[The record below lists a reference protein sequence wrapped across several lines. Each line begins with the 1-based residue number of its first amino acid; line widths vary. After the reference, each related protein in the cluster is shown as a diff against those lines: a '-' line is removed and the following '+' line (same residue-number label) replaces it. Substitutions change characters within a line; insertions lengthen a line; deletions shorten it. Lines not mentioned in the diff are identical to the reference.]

1 MKLSDYPQELRDHP
15 MIKFKEELVGGQE
28 VVIVSYMVADS
39 DLWKIPLSK
48 ETRGNTFDKET
59 GRCISRSFPKFF
71 NLGETE
77 ETLIH
82 NLPWNEDYEVTTKLD
97 GSLITGIRLETG
109 EIEFKSKKSF
119 FSEVA
124 LLAKASATSRVKAL
138 STYCLMRNQ
147 TPIFEFTCPENRV
160 VISYG
165 DKPKFTLLAIRDNES
180 GKFLPR
186 KRVENISDL
195 YGVDLVEL
203 HLMRTLG
210 REIQNLLDDMKEQ
223 KNFEGYVIHFLES
236 DLFVKVKTP
245 WYLLEHMVRTDL
257 RFRDV
262 AKLVIE
268 EMIDDMKSRVSLAGL
283 NLSPIE
289 KIESQVV
296 SELLSIE
303 KTIEEKVLE
312 NKGKTFKEAA
322 ESLKG
327 FKYFS
332 QVMSVLREKN
342 VDIKDIWKKEFL
354 KNYSL
359 VCVYNEKF
367 TR

>member
-1 MKLSDYPQELRDHP
+1 MKLSDFDHLRND
-15 MIKFKEELVGGQE
+15 KRVQFKKELVNGISFI
-28 VVIVSYMVADS
+28 IVNYQIADS
-39 DLWKIPLSK
+39 NFWKIPLSK
-48 ETRGNTFDKET
+48 ETRGHTFLEET
-59 GRCISRSFPKFF
+59 GECVSLSLSKFF
-71 NLGETE
+71 NLGENE
-77 ETLIH
+77 ETLPH

-97 GSLITGIRLETG
+97 GSLITCILLESG
-109 EIEFKSKKSF
+109 EIEFKTKKSF

-124 LLAKASATSRVKAL
+124 LLAKANVTSKVKAL
-138 STYCLMRNQ
+138 SLHCLLRNH
-147 TPIFEFTCPENRV
+147 TPIFEFTSPENRV

-186 KRVENISDL
+186 EDVEIISGM
-195 YGVDLVEL
+195 YQVDLVEL
-203 HLMRTLG
+203 HPLKSLG
-210 REIQNLLDDMKEQ
+210 VEMKNLLEDMKSQ

>member
-1 MKLSDYPQELRDHP
+1 MKLSDYPQELIDNP
-15 MIKFKEELVGGQE
+15 MVKFKEELVGGKT

-39 DLWKIPLSK
+39 DLWNIPLSK
-48 ETRGNTFDKET
+48 ETRGNTFNKES
-59 GRCISRSFPKFF
+59 GICISRPFPKFF
-71 NLGETE
+71 NLGECE

-82 NLPWNEDYEVTTKLD
+82 NLPWNENYEVTTKLD
-97 GSLITGIRLETG
+97 GSLITPILLESG
-109 EIEFKSKKSF
+109 EIEFKTKKSF

-124 LLAKASATSRVKAL
+124 LLAKANATSKVKAL
-138 STYCLMRNQ
+138 SLHCLLRNH

-180 GKFLPR
+180 GRFLPR
-186 KRVENISDL
+186 EDVEIISGM
-195 YGVDLVEL
+195 YQVDLVEL
-203 HLMRTLG
+203 HPLKALG
-210 REIQNLLDDMKEQ
+210 YEMKSLLAEMKDQ
-223 KNFEGYVIHFLES
+223 KNFEGYVIHFLEL

-245 WYLLEHMVRTDL
+245 WYLLEHQVRTDL

-262 AKLVIE
+262 AELVIE
-268 EMIDDMKSRVSLAGL
+268 EMIDDMKSKVSLAGL
-283 NLSPIE
+283 DLSPIE

-303 KTIEEKVLE
+303 KAIEEKVLE

-332 QVMSVLREKN
+332 PVMSVLREKN
-342 VDIKDIWKKEFL
+342 VDIKDIWKKEYL